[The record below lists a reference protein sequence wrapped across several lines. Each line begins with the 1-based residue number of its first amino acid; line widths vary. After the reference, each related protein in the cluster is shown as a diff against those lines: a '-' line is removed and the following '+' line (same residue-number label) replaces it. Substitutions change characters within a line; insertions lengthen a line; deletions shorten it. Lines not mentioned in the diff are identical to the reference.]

1 MEYGLHVKES
11 LNHVQNGVSFYNA
24 IFWTSFYVPV
34 WEAPPP
40 ASPGIVSQPR
50 ITWRRLKERDAKC
63 KAWHTTEDGDVIF
76 TFAVI
81 GS

>member
-34 WEAPPP
+34 WESPAPGLSWDCVP
-40 ASPGIVSQPR
+40 AKDYV
-50 ITWRRLKERDAKC
+50 T
-63 KAWHTTEDGDVIF
+63 
-76 TFAVI
+76 
-81 GS
+81 